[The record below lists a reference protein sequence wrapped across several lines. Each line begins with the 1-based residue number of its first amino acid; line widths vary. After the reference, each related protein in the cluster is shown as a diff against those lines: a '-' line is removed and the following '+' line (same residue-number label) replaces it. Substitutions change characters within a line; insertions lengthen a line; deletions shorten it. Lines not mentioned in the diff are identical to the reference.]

1 MVRKAQLEEEI
12 AAIKR
17 QLQLICAFVLNRV
30 PRIDEAL
37 KAIEMEHALEA
48 RTWGNVKDFEKQ
60 EVILQQW

>member
-1 MVRKAQLEEEI
+1 M
-12 AAIKR
+12 
-17 QLQLICAFVLNRV
+17 CAFVLNRV

-60 EVILQQW
+60 EVILQQ